1 MPTLFVVGPYRIV
14 IYLNDHAPAH
24 VHAVGPD
31 GYARFE
37 LGMTRD
43 GVALTESEGIPR
55 ATLRRIAAAIIDRH
69 AECAACWRKVHGGN
83 VTSRKGS

>member
-1 MPTLFVVGPYRIV
+1 MPALFTVGPYRIV

-37 LGMTRD
+37 LGRNQD
-43 GVALTESEGIPR
+43 EVALMEVEGIPR
-55 ATLRRIAAAIIDRH
+55 TSLRRIAAAIINRH
-69 AECAACWRKVHGGN
+69 DECKEHWRKIHGDP
-83 VTSRKGS
+83 VASRKDH